1 MKRMLVNATQQ
12 EELRVAL
19 VDGQKLFDLSIE
31 LPSREQKKANVYKGR
46 ISRIEPSLEACF
58 VDYGAQRHGFLPL
71 KEVSKDYFR
80 QQAQGGRMNIRE
92 LLSEGQDLIVQVE
105 KEERGNKGAALT
117 TFVSLAGRFLVLMP
131 NNPRAGGVSRRI
143 EGEDRDQMREVM
155 NQLQIPDGMGAIVR
169 TAGVGR
175 SVEELQW
182 DLDNLKTQWE
192 QIEAA
197 STDRPAPFLVF
208 RESDAVTRA
217 MRDYL
222 SDDIGEVLVDD
233 EAAYQK
239 AQEYMQRF
247 MPSEAQRR
255 LKMYVDDI
263 ALFTRFQIESQIE
276 SAYAHKVQ
284 LPSGGSIV
292 VDYTEALVSID
303 INSARATRGS
313 DIETTALNTNL
324 EAADEIARQLRI
336 RDIGGLI
343 VIDFID
349 MESTKNQREVEDRL
363 RDAVKMDRARIQIGR
378 LSRFGL
384 LEMSRQRLRPSLG
397 ESSHIVC
404 PRCVG
409 IGSIR
414 SIESIALS
422 ILRLIGE
429 ELRKDRTARVI
440 AQVPVDVAT
449 YLFNE
454 KREWLRTLED
464 KSEIELIIIP
474 NDNMQTPEYSIRRV
488 RDDEL
493 ELPENKQ
500 LSYLMPVAPTVVEPG
515 TAKDKRPPME
525 PAAVAT
531 LLPATAAPSPPPVN
545 LYQPTPPPAEVT
557 PVAHQPLSSQGGV
570 FGWFKRLLVGD
581 NAVATPTAPPA
592 EAQAAPALTG
602 RSTSSGSRDQ
612 GRRGG
617 RGRDHSRHRHAE
629 PGARRERSDRDRSDS
644 RGGENRDR
652 NGDVRSS
659 SEGRGGEGRERSGGE
674 GRGGEGRERSGGE
687 GRGGEGRE
695 RSGDEG
701 RGGEGRERGERL
713 EGREGGRR
721 DGGRPRSQRGGRD
734 GRPADQNGRYE
745 SSRGDQNRE
754 GGRPEGPGNDQ
765 QSADGRGEQRS
776 REGRGERGGRG
787 DSGRG
792 GRSDSARSDQGARD
806 PEQGPHPEGQL
817 EAGAPEGSIPDD
829 IGNRL
834 EGGPTDAS
842 GNAMGERGERRGRR
856 GRRRGR
862 RGGGGRNEGNRE
874 GGWQNGAGEGTGP
887 DGPSHEGSSEGS
899 GGGSSSRGGGSYG
912 SAGEGPGHEGA
923 GPGSGPGSRGGG
935 SYGSA
940 GEGPGHEGSAPG
952 GGGSSSRSGGSYS
965 SGGDGSGAPG
975 SRGTGSG
982 SSGVGGYGSGASS
995 SDAGSS
1001 GSGSGNSGSS
1011 SAASGSSASGGYGS
1025 SYSGASPGGPSG
1037 GSSSGLSGQGGNLA
1051 GQGSGGGYSGHSD
1064 AQSNGAHKPEA
1075 NQQSHR
1081 EGGSSEQRDTSGT
1094 QERRERAPAEP
1105 KSPAHFEPPSTPASG
1120 TSGSAKPFVVWSSA
1134 PSASR
1139 DRGGE
1144 E

>member
-1 MKRMLVNATQQ
+1 MKRMLVNATQE

-71 KEVSKDYFR
+71 KEVSREYFR
-80 QQAQGGRMNIRE
+80 QQPQGGRMNIRE
-92 LLSEGQDLIVQVE
+92 LLAEGQDLIVQVE

-175 SVEELQW
+175 SAEELQW
-182 DLDNLKTQWE
+182 DLDNLRTQWE
-192 QIEAA
+192 QIAAA
-197 STDRPAPFLVF
+197 SIDRPAPFLVF

-233 EAAYQK
+233 ESAYQK

-247 MPSEAQRR
+247 MPQDVQRR

-292 VDYTEALVSID
+292 IDYTEALVSID

-414 SIESIALS
+414 SIESMTLS

-429 ELRKDRTARVI
+429 ELRKDRTSRVV

-454 KREWLRTLED
+454 KREWLRTLEE
-464 KSEIELIIIP
+464 KSEIELIIVP
-474 NDNMQTPEYSIRRV
+474 NENMQTPEYTIRRV

-500 LSYLMPVAPTVVEPG
+500 LSYLMPTAPAVAEPG
-515 TAKDKRPPME
+515 TARDKKPPAE
-525 PAAVAT
+525 APAVAT
-531 LLPATAAPSPPPVN
+531 LLPATAAPVN
-545 LYQPTPPPAEVT
+545 LYQATPAAAPAAEASALV
-557 PVAHQPLSSQGGV
+557 QPAPGGV
-570 FGWFKRLLVGD
+570 IGWFKRLLAGETAAAA
-581 NAVATPTAPPA
+581 AVAV
-592 EAQAAPALTG
+592 EAQPAPATTT
-602 RSTSSGSRDQ
+602 RSGSSGSGAGSRDHGPRRRD
-612 GRRGG
+612 GR
-617 RGRDHSRHRHAE
+617 RDHSRQRSHADS
-629 PGARRERSDRDRSDS
+629 GMQRDRADRSDG
-644 RGGENRDR
+644 RGGDNRDR
-652 NGDVRSS
+652 GDR
-659 SEGRGGEGRERSGGE
+659 GEGRERSEGTRTE
-674 GRGGEGRERSGGE
+674 GRS
-687 GRGGEGRE
+687 
-695 RSGDEG
+695 
-701 RGGEGRERGERL
+701 
-713 EGREGGRR
+713 GGRR
-721 DGGRPRSQRGGRD
+721 DGGRSRDRTSQRGGDRE
-734 GRPADQNGRYE
+734 G
-745 SSRGDQNRE
+745 SRG
-754 GGRPEGPGNDQ
+754 
-765 QSADGRGEQRS
+765 
-776 REGRGERGGRG
+776 EGRHEQ
-787 DSGRG
+787 
-792 GRSDSARSDQGARD
+792 SARSDQGARVD
-806 PEQGPHPEGQL
+806 QNVRTEQAGQGGRFDQGART
-817 EAGAPEGSIPDD
+817 EARGDQNGRSDSGARADQSGRVDQGGRFDAGARGDPGRTDQAGRFDPGARTEQVGRSDQDNRPDEGFVRDD
-829 IGNRL
+829 IGNRVAD
-834 EGGPTDAS
+834 GASPDAN
-842 GNAMGERGERRGRR
+842 GNAPGGGERPDRNGGERRSRR

-862 RGGGGRNEGNRE
+862 RGGGGRGEGGNR
-874 GGWQNGAGEGTGP
+874 
-887 DGPSHEGSSEGS
+887 D
-899 GGGSSSRGGGSYG
+899 
-912 SAGEGPGHEGA
+912 SASQG
-923 GPGSGPGSRGGG
+923 
-935 SYGSA
+935 
-940 GEGPGHEGSAPG
+940 
-952 GGGSSSRSGGSYS
+952 
-965 SGGDGSGAPG
+965 GAPAG
-975 SRGTGSG
+975 FGTETSG
-982 SSGVGGYGSGASS
+982 SEDSFASQ
-995 SDAGSS
+995 
-1001 GSGSGNSGSS
+1001 
-1011 SAASGSSASGGYGS
+1011 AAPVS
-1025 SYSGASPGGPSG
+1025 
-1037 GSSSGLSGQGGNLA
+1037 
-1051 GQGSGGGYSGHSD
+1051 
-1064 AQSNGAHKPEA
+1064 QSNGAYRHEDSGHEESRHEDHGHHQAPQEERER
-1075 NQQSHR
+1075 QQDYR
-1081 EGGSSEQRDTSGT
+1081 PPVQQEQRPPQSEY
-1094 QERRERAPAEP
+1094 QEPRPAYRDPPPPPQHVSPPEPSRAPEPRAPVENVEP
-1105 KSPAHFEPPSTPASG
+1105 KPRAQFEPSPPPAASG
-1120 TSGSAKPFVVWSSA
+1120 AGSGQGSAESSGAKPFVVWSSA
-1134 PSASR
+1134 PSPGSR
-1139 DRGGE
+1139 DHGNE
-1144 E
+1144 D